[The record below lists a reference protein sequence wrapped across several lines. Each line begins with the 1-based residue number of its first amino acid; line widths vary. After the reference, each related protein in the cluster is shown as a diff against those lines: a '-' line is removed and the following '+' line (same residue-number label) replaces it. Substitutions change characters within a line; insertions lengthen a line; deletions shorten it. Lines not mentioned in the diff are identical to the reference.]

1 MQTSTINT
9 LILMRNITLTV
20 LLLFFSLV
28 LAAQNNS
35 IDFLNEGDQLPAFK
49 LETIDGQLISDQS
62 LKGKTVV
69 MVFFATWCPP
79 CVRELPHVQQK
90 IWERHG
96 NNDQFRLLVIGR
108 EHSAAEL
115 KKFMTQNKYTFPV
128 LADTE
133 RKLFSLFAKQNI
145 PRTYLI
151 NNEGTITKMSTGFS
165 EEKFNDL
172 LAALEKMLQ

>member
-1 MQTSTINT
+1 
-9 LILMRNITLTV
+9 MRNITLTA
-20 LLLFFSLV
+20 LLLLASFV
-28 LAAQNNS
+28 LAAQS
-35 IDFLNEGDQLPAFK
+35 DSVDFLQEGDQLPAFK
-49 LETIDGQLISDQS
+49 LETTDGQTVSDQI

-69 MVFFATWCPP
+69 MVFFATWCPA
-79 CVRELPHVQQK
+79 CVRELPHVQKK

-96 NNDQFRLLVIGR
+96 SNDQFRLLVVGR

-128 LADTE
+128 IADTE

-151 NNEGTITKMSTGFS
+151 DKEGTIARMNTGFS
-165 EEKFNDL
+165 EEKLNDL
-172 LAALEKMLQ
+172 LGDLEKMLQ